1 MRLTVIGSA
10 GSMPGPDSPASS
22 YLVQAGDTTVVL
34 DLGNG
39 ALGLLQRHI
48 RLDEIDGMLLSHL
61 HPDHCLDMCGLYVA
75 VRYGPW
81 PDRARIP
88 VWGPDGTPARLA
100 RAYGLPED
108 PGMTAEFDFHSY
120 PSEPFD
126 VGSVRVTAAPVAHPV
141 PAYALRLE
149 HGGRALAYSGDTGP
163 TRALVDLASGVDV
176 LVCEAGFPDDEA
188 NPADIH
194 MSGRD
199 AGEHAAAAGAHRL
212 VLTHIP
218 PWGDPNEALAAA
230 RSAFGGPVT
239 LARPGAEFDV

>member
-48 RLDEIDGMLLSHL
+48 RLDEIDGVLLSHL